1 MAKKKVAKKK
11 VSKKGSGISI
21 PLPISAQ
28 LASVIGKGPITR
40 GQMMKKIWVYIK
52 KHDLQD
58 EDDGRNIIC
67 DATLKSLL
75 GKKEVTMFQLSKLLS
90 DHIGNGKLVG
100 KGMKSKPNPFDD
112 EDEDEDEDDDMS
124 GYDDED
130 EDEDED
136 EDDDDMD
143 GYDDED
149 EDEDED
155 YEDGY

>member
-11 VSKKGSGISI
+11 VAKKGTGINA

-28 LASVIGKGPITR
+28 LASVIGKGPISR

-52 KHDLQD
+52 KRDLQD
-58 EDDGRNIIC
+58 EDNRRNILC

-75 GKKEVTMFQLSKLLS
+75 GKKEVAMFELTKLLS
-90 DHIGNGKLVG
+90 HHIGTGKFVG
-100 KGMKSKPNPFDD
+100 KGMKSKPNPFDYED
-112 EDEDEDEDDDMS
+112 EDEDEDDDDMS

-130 EDEDED
+130 EDED
-136 EDDDDMD
+136 DDMD

-149 EDEDED
+149 EDED